1 MNTYFCMLCLIS
13 ANKVIG
19 VGKDRNDILD
29 EKIRLSQ
36 SRSPTEILRT
46 ILSPKT
52 GQYIGVI

>member
-1 MNTYFCMLCLIS
+1 MLCLIS